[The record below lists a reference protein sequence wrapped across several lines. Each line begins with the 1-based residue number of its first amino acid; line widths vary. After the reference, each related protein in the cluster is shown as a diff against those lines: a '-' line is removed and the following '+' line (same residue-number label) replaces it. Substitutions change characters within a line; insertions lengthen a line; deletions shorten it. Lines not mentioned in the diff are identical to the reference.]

1 MSREVTRRF
10 GAYVFVSES
19 VAAEMT
25 NKDARA
31 ENPLKNNDRD
41 MREMKTTIAR
51 LREELK

>member
-1 MSREVTRRF
+1 MLRDVKRRF

-19 VAAEMT
+19 VAADLT
-25 NKDARA
+25 YKDARA